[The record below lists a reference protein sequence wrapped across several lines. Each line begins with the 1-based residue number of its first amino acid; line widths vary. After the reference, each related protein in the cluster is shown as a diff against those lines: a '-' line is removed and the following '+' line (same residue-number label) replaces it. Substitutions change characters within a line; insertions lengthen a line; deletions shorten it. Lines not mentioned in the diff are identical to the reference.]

1 MAREDVIKFLDED
14 ITTAE
19 LTRSGFSRKIV
30 LQTWDYYRSE
40 LGERMEQLYRKALST
55 KLSGNQNG
63 SRPLMTTIP
72 EMELKSCVEKGL
84 SIDMMAKKF
93 GTTWHLVQR
102 NLQAL
107 SLTAS
112 PWSSS
117 QLHDLTQDQLE
128 KLSVFNPHV
137 VEAWKTRG
145 LNREKFVLEMYRCF
159 LSAATT
165 LHWIRDLGS
174 NAYQSSWRK
183 GQRKI
188 PSICWSINQHEMI
201 LALAL
206 EDSHIPYARQVNISN
221 RMVADF
227 VIIGTNVVVE
237 VDGPYHV
244 KEEDMK
250 MDNQM
255 RRLGLKVLRFSLNEM
270 KSNIQLVMEKILK
283 STQLPRSVQLGF
295 DQSGTFKL
303 TRITRTQPTVS

>member
-1 MAREDVIKFLDED
+1 
-14 ITTAE
+14 
-19 LTRSGFSRKIV
+19 
-30 LQTWDYYRSE
+30 
-40 LGERMEQLYRKALST
+40 
-55 KLSGNQNG
+55 
-63 SRPLMTTIP
+63 
-72 EMELKSCVEKGL
+72 
-84 SIDMMAKKF
+84 
-93 GTTWHLVQR
+93 
-102 NLQAL
+102 
-107 SLTAS
+107 
-112 PWSSS
+112 
-117 QLHDLTQDQLE
+117 
-128 KLSVFNPHV
+128 
-137 VEAWKTRG
+137 
-145 LNREKFVLEMYRCF
+145 
-159 LSAATT
+159 
-165 LHWIRDLGS
+165 
-174 NAYQSSWRK
+174 
-183 GQRKI
+183 
-188 PSICWSINQHEMI
+188 MI